1 MPAETFMGSSKVTSK
16 GRVTIPKR
24 VRDVLGVS
32 SGHRVAF
39 IVEGNTV
46 RIVNFAVYAMKV
58 LQREMAGEAER
69 TSLTSEGGV
78 MTLVKEFRNEGGE
91 GRKA

>member
-1 MPAETFMGSSKVTSK
+1 MQEGTFMGSSKVTSK

-32 SGHRVAF
+32 SGDRVAF

-46 RIVNFAVYAMKV
+46 RIVNFAVYAM
-58 LQREMAGEAER
+58 RAER
-69 TSLTSEGGV
+69 DARPDGFPES
-78 MTLVKEFRNEGGE
+78 
-91 GRKA
+91 